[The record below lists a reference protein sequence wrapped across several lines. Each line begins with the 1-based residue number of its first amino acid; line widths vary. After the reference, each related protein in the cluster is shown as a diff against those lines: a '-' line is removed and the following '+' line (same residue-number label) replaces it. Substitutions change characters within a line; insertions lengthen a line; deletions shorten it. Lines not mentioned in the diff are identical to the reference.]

1 MMKHLTAC
9 QLGKANTAQV
19 ERSFSHQVLDENAYK
34 LTFTDKR
41 RADFMSKA
49 ALYDR
54 LSLAQK
60 FSASQLFQY
69 GYSLYFLRGQGI
81 NTLAIFIYGSN
92 IATVDFGGDID
103 LAPKIQLRE

>member
-1 MMKHLTAC
+1 
-9 QLGKANTAQV
+9 
-19 ERSFSHQVLDENAYK
+19 
-34 LTFTDKR
+34 
-41 RADFMSKA
+41 MSKA

-81 NTLAIFIYGSN
+81 NTLAIFVYGGN
-92 IATVDFGGDID
+92 VATVDFGGEID
-103 LAPKIQLRE
+103 LSPKIQLRE